1 VAFVNAYNNETGEK
15 QRVPEHWLGD
25 ASHPQF
31 GKFTKTPRQKAS
43 EKQAG
48 KAETTNAKES

>member
-1 VAFVNAYNNETGEK
+1 MAFVNAYNNETGEQ

-25 ASHPQF
+25 ASHSQF
-31 GKFTKTPRQKAS
+31 GRFSKNPRQKAS